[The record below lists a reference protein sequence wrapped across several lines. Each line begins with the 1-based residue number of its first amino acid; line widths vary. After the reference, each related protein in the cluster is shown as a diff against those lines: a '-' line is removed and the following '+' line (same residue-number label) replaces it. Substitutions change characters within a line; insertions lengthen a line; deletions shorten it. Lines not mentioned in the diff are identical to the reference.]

1 MSEGTV
7 TTRPTGGGTRLATSG
22 PWWAVGL
29 DPGPSEQRRAWA
41 ALVVVGLGVVLLHA
55 LFAGLDR
62 PINWDEAIHVSQVN
76 PAIPAVFMEP
86 HRTRGLSLLVAPVAV
101 FDPTMVLLRGAVL
114 LLGAA
119 GTVAAFGVWI
129 RSIGMAAPVAAA
141 VYSSFWITVFYS
153 VEVLPNHPSALLTV
167 WLTGAVVAA
176 MRDRPVRGQLVA
188 VAVAMGLFAAVRPPD
203 AVLVGVGLLL
213 LAATARRREV
223 LLPVAAA
230 AGGGILGLLPWF
242 VEGWVRFGFGPMT
255 TVRSA
260 GEYSVDAAGTNLLP
274 LYLSSIET
282 RLRCA
287 GGCIEDHIAA
297 GAPWELPPIRSGLF
311 LLAAALLTILAMV
324 AARRQAGLVLVPLVP
339 VLPALV
345 FYATAGGAMNQRYL
359 LPVYALALLPPAMG
373 VRAVSQVVARWPRP
387 LAWSLR
393 GAMAL
398 AIAVACLWSIQ
409 ITLDRFENPS
419 TRDRAAT
426 LGQALG
432 AQTGRTDANC
442 VVAARVNYPQIQ
454 YWSGCRASVRGRA
467 RDGELQPPLGELGS
481 YVDLAAAGA
490 AGASVYAV
498 DRLELPEGSPLHT
511 WERLDPEDQGTDG
524 YVLYRHV
531 PGAALPPP
539 PCPPE
544 DDGPERLLAEVLS
557 ERC

>member
-1 MSEGTV
+1 VSEGTV

-359 LPVYALALLPPAMG
+359 LPVYALALLPPAIG
-373 VRAVSQVVARWPRP
+373 VRAVSQVLARWSRAVAWP
-387 LAWSLR
+387 LRAV
-393 GAMAL
+393 MAL

-511 WERLDPEDQGTDG
+511 WERLDPEDEGTDG